1 MSKKRLIVLLLN
13 IIFICLLIF
22 GAKLYCDKRLEMKKA
37 YIAKYD
43 LVNRT
48 LISDDEIEEVLVPS
62 NYLNKEVLTKKE
74 EIIGKFVKINTIV
87 PKGSFFY
94 NGALDELSNMK
105 DSINSSLNEGEV
117 SFDIPANKISVNQAY
132 LLKGMYVDLYLTVNK
147 DRVVSD
153 LLINNVK
160 VIGLYDINHK
170 EIKDYDNE
178 SLLGTLSLAV
188 PSNSVSYLNK
198 AMVVGELS
206 VVVGNNTYSD
216 VKTSLNKTADIFEY
230 LD

>member
-1 MSKKRLIVLLLN
+1 MSKKRLIVLLSC
-13 IIFICLLIF
+13 IIFVCLLAILS
-22 GAKLYCDKRLEMKKA
+22 KVYCDSRLNMINT

-48 LISDDEIEEVLVPS
+48 LISEDELEEISVPS
-62 NYLNKEVLTKKE
+62 AYLNNQVLLNKEDIV
-74 EIIGKFVKINTIV
+74 GKYVKINTSI

-94 NGALDELSNMK
+94 SGALDEIGDMK
-105 DSINSSLNEGEV
+105 DSINSSLAKGEV
-117 SFDIPANKISVNQAY
+117 SFDVPANKINVNQAY

-160 VIGLYDINHK
+160 VIGLYDLNHK

-216 VKTSLNKTADIFEY
+216 VKTSLNKSADIFEY